1 MKKYDSVADMSV
13 DAIKR
18 EYYWL
23 LSQWKMYCELG
34 CHGIIVLDYDRDKTN
49 KRIQE
54 LGNRLYD
61 LTNGE
66 EGFNKVT

>member
-1 MKKYDSVADMSV
+1 MRKYDDVADMSV

-18 EYYWL
+18 EFYWL
-23 LSQWKMYCELG
+23 ISQRDMCCELQG
-34 CHGIIVLDYDRDKTN
+34 NGIIVPDYDQDKMKN
-49 KRIQE
+49 RIQE

-66 EGFNKVT
+66 EGFK